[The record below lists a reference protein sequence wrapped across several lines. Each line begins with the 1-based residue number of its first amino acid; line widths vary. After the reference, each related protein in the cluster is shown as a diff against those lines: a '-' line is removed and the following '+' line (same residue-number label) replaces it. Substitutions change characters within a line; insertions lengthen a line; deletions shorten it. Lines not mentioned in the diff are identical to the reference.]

1 MNRLA
6 ELQEWRQAEHGPGT
20 EADGNPAPGPEGRAA
35 DMAGGP
41 AGHPPARA
49 PGNDGLRAPPAEEP
63 FYLPTFDETDLFEH
77 CHHNGLAVM
86 LKGPT
91 GCGKT
96 RFVEHMAWRLRRPL
110 VTVSCHDDLSASD
123 LIGRYL
129 IRHDSVQ
136 WQDGPLTTA
145 VRMGAICYLD
155 EIVEA
160 RQDTIVVLHSLTDHR
175 RTLTIDKTGEVLE
188 AAPGFQMVISYNP
201 GYQRMMKDLKPS
213 TRQRFVALDFDF
225 PAPEREAG
233 IVVREGGIGKAE
245 ADALVALATK
255 LRGFQDR
262 GLAEAPS
269 TRLLVATAQLMK
281 RGIGIK
287 RACQV
292 ALISPLS
299 DDTTLLGA
307 MNDLLD
313 ATFV

>member
-1 MNRLA
+1 MNKLA
-6 ELQEWRQAEHGPGT
+6 DVQEWQHG
-20 EADGNPAPGPEGRAA
+20 
-35 DMAGGP
+35 
-41 AGHPPARA
+41 
-49 PGNDGLRAPPAEEP
+49 DGLHAPPVDEP
-63 FYLPTFDETDLFEH
+63 FYLPTRDEVELFEH
-77 CHHNGLAVM
+77 CHENRLAVM

-96 RFVEHMAWRLRRPL
+96 RFVEHMAWKLQRPL

-129 IRHDSVQ
+129 IRQDSVQ

-175 RTLTIDKTGEVLE
+175 RTLTIDKTGEVLH

-225 PAPEREAG
+225 PTPEREID
-233 IVVREGGIGKAE
+233 IVMREGGVNQ
-245 ADALVALATK
+245 ADAAALVALVGK
-255 LRGFQDR
+255 LRSFQDR

-269 TRLLVATAQLMK
+269 TRLLVATAQLMT
-281 RGIGIK
+281 RGIRIK

-292 ALISPLS
+292 ALVSPLS
-299 DDTTLLGA
+299 DDAGLVDA

-313 ATFV
+313 LPFA